1 MRNFTLGDMAR
12 RVVIYENRGTT
23 DAQQDGF
30 RFRAQVLPDMT
41 QSEDALFEV
50 AIYPE
55 AYWTPL
61 NVSNLLCSIYFRRRL
76 LHPAVIS
83 WFPHKSEEKTVSI

>member
-1 MRNFTLGDMAR
+1 MNDTTVKNFTLGDMAR

-41 QSEDALFEV
+41 QSEDGFFEV

-61 NVSNLLCSIYFRRRL
+61 NVSNFYILYLPSYACKAVC
-76 LHPAVIS
+76 LH
-83 WFPHKSEEKTVSI
+83 